1 MSTRPDRLIKLLPDA
16 GADALL
22 ITNLVNVRYLTGF
35 TGSNGLALIGP
46 DARAFATD
54 FRYVEQSAEEVDPTL
69 DRLPASQDLLEAA
82 AEALPPREVRL
93 GFEEANLSVRD
104 HARLREKLPARVEL
118 VGTHSLVERLRAV
131 KEPDEAAAMRAAA
144 AVADEAFEE
153 LVSRGLVGRTER
165 DLATTLEFEMRRRGA
180 ARASFDP
187 IVAAG
192 PHGALPHA
200 SPRDTE
206 VAAGQLVV
214 IDWGAQLDGYCSD
227 CTRTLAAGLE
237 TGRGA
242 EVYQVVLEA
251 QLAGLQA
258 IAAGAS
264 GREIDALARR
274 TIDAAGYGERF
285 GHGLGHGVGLEV
297 HEEPRLGQ
305 RSESVLEPG
314 NVVTVEPG
322 VYLPGELGVRIEDL
336 VVVTAAGYEILTGIS
351 KAHTVTE

>member
-1 MSTRPDRLIKLLPDA
+1 MSTRPDRLIKLFSDA
-16 GADALL
+16 GVDALL

-69 DRLPASQDLLEAA
+69 DCLPASQDLLEAA
-82 AEALPPREVRL
+82 VEALPPGEVRL

-118 VGTHSLVERLRAV
+118 VRTHGLVERLRAV
-131 KEPDEAAAMRAAA
+131 KEPGEVAAIRAAA
-144 AVADEAFEE
+144 ALADEAFED
-153 LVSRGLVGRTER
+153 LISRGLVGRTER

-187 IVAAG
+187 IVAGG

-214 IDWGAQLDGYCSD
+214 VDWGAQLDGYCSD
-227 CTRTLAAGLE
+227 CTRTLAAGLV

-251 QLAGLQA
+251 QLVGLQA
-258 IAAGAS
+258 TAPGAS
-264 GREIDALARR
+264 GREIDAVARQ

-305 RSESVLEPG
+305 RSDSVLEPG

-336 VVVTAAGYEILTGIS
+336 VVVTAAGYEILTGIL
-351 KAHTVTE
+351 KALTVTE